1 MHIKKLVVK
10 NFKQMRGEIFDFNE
24 DINILVGDNESG
36 KSTILEAI
44 ELCLNLR
51 HRGKPLAA
59 SLSADLFNNKA
70 VSKFLDGPKDQ
81 GSFPEI
87 LIEAYLEG
95 DSDLKGSNNTLGINC
110 PGIFVR
116 VFFDPEL
123 AKAYL
128 EFAKK
133 PQDILSLPIE
143 FYRFEWYAFSWD
155 RLTPYNKKISCLF
168 VDPTTLHPTM
178 GARRYISDI
187 LETALEKE
195 DKTLLN
201 TNYRQLKKK
210 FDAEPDV
217 LKINSELDKDDDI
230 TGKNLEFSIESSSQA
245 SWENNLQL
253 NLDSIPFSQIGKGEQ
268 HQVQMKL
275 ALWKKSSAANVVMI
289 EEPEIHL
296 SHMNLVKL
304 VKFIEDRHQGQ
315 QIFLTTH
322 SSYVLNKLSFE
333 KICLLADGYK
343 RLREVK
349 EKTVKTLKRLPG
361 YDTLRVVLSKKVV
374 LVEGPS
380 DELILKKIYLEK
392 FGKLPEEVGIDI
404 IVVRGIGFKNFLN
417 IAEHLGNSVHVVKD
431 NDGDWQKNIVDWKGP
446 YDDFEFIKV
455 FSPQLND
462 ESSLEPAFIAV
473 NSGSQAELDAYAKI
487 VLSTQTYT
495 NYDAGNLTARQTFLK
510 SWFSGEG
517 TGGKKVDSAMRLFDS
532 DKGFKVPAYLI
543 EALQFD

>member
-1 MHIKKLVVK
+1 MHINKIFIK
-10 NFKQMRGEIFDFNE
+10 NFKKIRCDYFDFNK

-51 HRGKPLAA
+51 HRGKPLST
-59 SLSADLFNNKA
+59 SLSADLFNADA
-70 VSKFLDGPKDQ
+70 VSDFLAGPKDQ
-81 GSFPEI
+81 SSFPEI
-87 LIEAYLEG
+87 LIEVYLEG
-95 DSDLKGSNNTLGINC
+95 DSDLKGNNNTLGSNS

-116 VFFDPEL
+116 VFFDPDL
-123 AKAYL
+123 ASAYL
-128 EFAKK
+128 EYAEN
-133 PQDILSLPIE
+133 PQTILSLPIE

-155 RLTPYNKKISCLF
+155 KLTPYNKKISCLF
-168 VDPTTLHPTM
+168 VDPTALHPTM

-187 LETALEKE
+187 LATALERK

-217 LKINSELDKDDDI
+217 VKINSDLDKQDDI
-230 TGKNLEFSIESSSQA
+230 TRKNLEFSIESSPHT

-253 NLDSIPFSQIGKGEQ
+253 TLDSIPFSQIGKGEQ
-268 HQVQMKL
+268 HQVQIKL
-275 ALWKKSSAANVVMI
+275 ALWKRSTAADVVMI

-296 SHMNLVKL
+296 SHMNLVEL
-304 VKFIEDRHQGQ
+304 VRFIEDRHQSQ

-343 RLREVK
+343 RLHEIDP
-349 EKTVKTLKRLPG
+349 KTVKTLKRLPG
-361 YDTLRVVLSKKVV
+361 YDTLRVVLSKKVI

-380 DELILKKIYLEK
+380 DELLLKKIYHNK
-392 FGKLPEEVGIDI
+392 FDRLPEEDGIDI

-417 IAEHLGNSVHVVKD
+417 IAQHLGNAVHVVKD
-431 NDGDWQKNIVDWKGP
+431 NDGDWQKNILDWKAP
-446 YDDFEFIKV
+446 YDEYSFIKV
-455 FSPQLND
+455 FSPKSAN
-462 ESSLEPAFIAV
+462 ENSLEPAFISA
-473 NSGSQAELDAYAKI
+473 NSGSQTELDAYAKM
-487 VLSTQTYT
+487 VLSTQIY
-495 NYDAGNLTARQTFLK
+495 NEYDTGDIVARQAFLLD
-510 SWFSGEG
+510 WFSGEG
-517 TGGKKVDSAMRLFDS
+517 TGSKKVDSAMRIFETD
-532 DKGFKVPAYLI
+532 DEFKVPNYLI

>member
-1 MHIKKLVVK
+1 MHISKIFAK
-10 NFKQMRGEIFDFNE
+10 NFKKIREEYFDFNE

-51 HRGKPLAA
+51 HRGKPL
-59 SLSADLFNNKA
+59 STILSADLFNA
-70 VSKFLDGPKDQ
+70 DAISDFLSGPKDQ

-95 DSDLKGSNNTLGINC
+95 ESDLKGNNNTLGLNC

-116 VFFDPEL
+116 VYFDPDL
-123 AKAYL
+123 ASAYL
-128 EFAKK
+128 EYAKNPK
-133 PQDILSLPIE
+133 DIVSLPIE

-155 RLTPYNKKISCLF
+155 KLTPYNKKISCLF
-168 VDPTTLHPTM
+168 VDPTALHPTM

-187 LETALEKE
+187 LDTALEKE

-210 FDAEPDV
+210 FDEEPDV
-217 LKINSELDKDDDI
+217 VKINSHLDTQDDI
-230 TGKNLEFSIESSSQA
+230 TGKNLEFSIESSPQT

-253 NLDSIPFSQIGKGEQ
+253 TLDRIPFSQIGKGEQ

-275 ALWKKSSAANVVMI
+275 ALWKTSNAANVVMI

-304 VKFIEDRHQGQ
+304 VKFIEDKHQGQ

-333 KICLLADGYK
+333 KICLLAEGYK
-343 RLREVK
+343 RLHEIDP
-349 EKTVKTLKRLPG
+349 KTVKTLKRLPG
-361 YDTLRVVLSKKVV
+361 YDTLRVVLSKKVI

-380 DELILKKIYLEK
+380 DELLLKKIYHKK
-392 FGKLPEEVGIDI
+392 FCRLPEEDGIDI

-417 IAEHLGNSVHVVKD
+417 IAQHLGNAVHIVKD
-431 NDGDWQKNIVDWKGP
+431 NDGDWQRNIVAWKAP
-446 YDDFEFIKV
+446 YDEFDFIKV
-455 FSPQLND
+455 FSPKPAN
-462 ESSLEPAFIAV
+462 ENSLEPALIAS
-473 NSGSQAELDAYAKI
+473 NSGSQAELDAYAKLI
-487 VLSTQTYT
+487 LSTRTFNQYNTG
-495 NYDAGNLTARQTFLK
+495 DLAARRMFLTK
-510 SWFSGEG
+510 WFSGEG
-517 TGGKKVDSAMRLFDS
+517 TGNRKVDSALRIFESGD
-532 DKGFKVPAYLI
+532 DFKVPEYLT
-543 EALQFD
+543 EALKFD

>member
-1 MHIKKLVVK
+1 MHINKVFIK
-10 NFKQMRGEIFDFNE
+10 NFKKIRNDYFDFNN

-44 ELCLNLR
+44 DLCLNLR
-51 HRGKPLAA
+51 HRGKPLST
-59 SLSADLFNNKA
+59 SLSADLFSADA
-70 VSKFLDGPKDQ
+70 VADFLAGPKDQ
-81 GSFPEI
+81 GSFPEL

-95 DSDLKGSNNTLGINC
+95 DSDLKGNNNTLGSNC

-123 AKAYL
+123 ASAYL
-128 EFAKK
+128 EYSKK
-133 PQDILSLPIE
+133 PEDILSLPIE

-155 RLTPYNKKISCLF
+155 KLSPYNKRISCLL
-168 VDPTTLHPTM
+168 VDPTALHPTM

-187 LETALEKE
+187 LETALERK

-217 LKINSELDKDDDI
+217 VKVNNELDKQDDI
-230 TGKNLEFSIESSSQA
+230 TSKNLEFSIESSPQT

-253 NLDSIPFSQIGKGEQ
+253 TLDSIPFSQIGKGEQ

-275 ALWKKSSAANVVMI
+275 ALWKKSTAANVVMI

-343 RLREVK
+343 RLHEIDS
-349 EKTVKTLKRLPG
+349 KTVRTLRRLPG
-361 YDTLRVVLSKKVV
+361 YDTLRVVLSKSVI

-380 DELILKKIYLEK
+380 DELVLKKIYLK
-392 FGKLPEEVGIDI
+392 KLGKLPEEDGIDI

-417 IAEHLGNSVHVVKD
+417 IAEHLGNAVHVVKD
-431 NDGDWQKNIVDWKGP
+431 NDGDWQKNIIDWKAP
-446 YDDFEFIKV
+446 YDEYAFIKV
-455 FSPQLND
+455 FSPKPAREN
-462 ESSLEPAFIAV
+462 SLEPAFIYA
-473 NSGSQAELDAYAKI
+473 NSNSQTKLDAYAKV
-487 VLSTQTYT
+487 VLSTQTYNEYNT
-495 NYDAGNLTARQTFLK
+495 GDLAARQAFLTN
-510 SWFSGEG
+510 WFTGEG
-517 TGGKKVDSAMRLFDS
+517 TGGRKVDSAMRIFES
-532 DKGFKVPAYLI
+532 DVDLTAPDYLI

>member
-1 MHIKKLVVK
+1 MHINKIFIQ
-10 NFKQMRGEIFDFNE
+10 NFKRFRSEYFDFNK
-24 DINILVGDNESG
+24 DINVLVGDNESG

-51 HRGKPLAA
+51 HHGKPLAA
-59 SLSADLFNNKA
+59 SLSADLFNTDA
-70 VSKFLDGPKDQ
+70 VAEFLAGPKDQ

-95 DSDLKGSNNTLGINC
+95 ECELKGNNNTLGSNC

-116 VFFDPEL
+116 VFFDPDL
-123 AKAYL
+123 ASAYI
-128 EFAKK
+128 EYSKSTEN
-133 PQDILSLPIE
+133 IHSLPIE
-143 FYRFEWYAFSWD
+143 FYRYEWYAFSWEK
-155 RLTPYNKKISCLF
+155 LSPYNKKISCLF
-168 VDPTTLHPTM
+168 VDPTALHPTM

-195 DKTLLN
+195 DKTILN
-201 TNYRQLKKK
+201 TNYRQLKAK

-217 LKINSELDKDDDI
+217 VKVNSELDKQDDI
-230 TGKNLEFSIESSSQA
+230 TRKNLEFSIESSPQT

-253 NLDSIPFSQIGKGEQ
+253 TLDSIPFSQIGKGEQ

-275 ALWKKSSAANVVMI
+275 ALWKKSTAANVVMI

-304 VKFIEDRHQGQ
+304 VKFIEDKHQGQ

-343 RLREVK
+343 RLHEV
-349 EKTVKTLKRLPG
+349 EPKTVQTLKRLPG
-361 YDTLRVVLSKKVV
+361 YDTLRVVLSKKVI

-380 DELILKKIYLEK
+380 DELVLKKLYHK
-392 FGKLPEEVGIDI
+392 RFSRLPEEDGIDI

-417 IAEHLGNSVHVVKD
+417 IAQHLGNAVHVVKD
-431 NDGDWQKNIVDWKGP
+431 NDGDWQRNIVEWKAPFDG
-446 YDDFEFIKV
+446 YKAITV
-455 FSPQLND
+455 FSPEPAN
-462 ESSLEPAFIAV
+462 ENSLEPALISA
-473 NSGSQAELDAYAKI
+473 NASSQTELDAYAKI
-487 VLSTQTYT
+487 VLSSRTFSQYDSGDLAARRAFLT
-495 NYDAGNLTARQTFLK
+495 N
-510 SWFSGEG
+510 WFSGDG
-517 TGGKKVDSAMRLFDS
+517 TGSRKVDSAMRIFES
-532 DKGFKVPAYLI
+532 DAEFKAPNYLV
-543 EALQFD
+543 EALKFD